1 MLITITLFFAIFETF
16 AVIQDYFDVYIA
28 KTKQHKYLT
37 LFVRLTCALAW
48 SLFFYLCYFKL

>member
-37 LFVRLTCALAW
+37 FFVRLTCSLIW
-48 SLFFYLCYFKL
+48 CLFFYLCHF